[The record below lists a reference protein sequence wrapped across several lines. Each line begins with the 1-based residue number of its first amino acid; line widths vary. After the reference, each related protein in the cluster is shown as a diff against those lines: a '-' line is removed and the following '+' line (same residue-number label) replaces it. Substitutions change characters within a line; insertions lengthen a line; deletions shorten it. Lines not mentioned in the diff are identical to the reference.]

1 MVYKCNTIS
10 LSSDIFSL
18 SVHPTKPLYAAGLLS
33 GRLEIYTWGDGGKP
47 KEVVIDHDEKYS
59 IQWGTRRYR
68 ESCRAVAFS
77 TDGER
82 IVLSY
87 PEVLENVGLTFLAS

>member
-33 GRLEIYTWGDGGKP
+33 GRLEVYTWGDGSEEGGKP
-47 KEVVIDHDEKYS
+47 KEVIIDHDEKYA

-82 IVLSY
+82 IVLS
-87 PEVLENVGLTFLAS
+87 

>member
-18 SVHPTKPLYAAGLLS
+18 SIHPTKPLYAAGLLS
-33 GRLEIYTWGDGGKP
+33 GRLEVYTWGDGSEGSGKL
-47 KEVVIDHDEKYS
+47 KQVIVDHDEKYAL
-59 IQWGTRRYR
+59 QWGARRYR

-82 IVLSY
+82 IMLS
-87 PEVLENVGLTFLAS
+87 